1 MKVNPKIK
9 WRWEKDKVLLNTL
22 AIMNRTAGE
31 VLELLEETDDILE
44 IAHHLSEKYPVPL
57 EKLKADVETIVT
69 QFQKFGI
76 LVSEERDVFVPI
88 HSTCSEDIAS
98 VFGNVLSAPV
108 GVACMVTYNCNQRCL
123 HCYTKS
129 PVKIPHELQSDEW
142 KRLLDELSQ
151 LKVFYVIFAGGEP
164 LMHPD
169 IVELVRYADERKIPP
184 AIATNAYLL
193 NEDLINDFIDAG
205 IRGFLISL
213 DGASA
218 TVHDTFR
225 RSKGSFDKTITA
237 LKILLQKRMD
247 TVVLTTITKA
257 NQHEITD
264 IMELADTL
272 GLRRLSLVKLRKSGR
287 AVSNYELQLSPFEY
301 ITLLKTV
308 HQKEKELEKTS
319 ILYPD
324 LPAAFFEKSIGLD
337 AYEELKGLGKIEL
350 CGAGIVGCVVSPSGD
365 VRPCDASGDISVGNI
380 KESSLQSIWS
390 TAPLFMELRKL
401 KKEEIS
407 PCNRCHLRDTCLMGC
422 RALPSQVGK
431 GADVYTADPLCAEC
445 FTTFKEGSP

>member
-1 MKVNPKIK
+1 MRVNPKIK
-9 WRWEKDKVLLNTL
+9 WRWEGDKVLLNTL

-44 IAHHLSEKYPVPL
+44 IAHQLSEKYAVPL
-57 EKLKADVETIVT
+57 EKLKVDVETLVT

-76 LVSEERDVFVPI
+76 VVSEERDVFVPI
-88 HSTCSEDIAS
+88 HSTCSENIAS
-98 VFGNVLSAPV
+98 VFDNVLSAPV

-129 PVKIPHELQSDEW
+129 PVKIPHALHLHEW

-151 LKVFYVIFAGGEP
+151 LNVFYVIFAGGEP

-169 IVELVRYADERKIPP
+169 IVELVQYADKKNIPP

-193 NEDLINDFIDAG
+193 KEDLIDDFAAAG

-213 DGASA
+213 DGATA
-218 TVHDTFR
+218 KTHDTFR
-225 RSKGSFDKTITA
+225 QSKGSFDKTIAA
-237 LKILLQKRMD
+237 LKILLQKKID

-257 NQHEITD
+257 NHHEITD

-287 AVSNYELQLSPFEY
+287 AVSHYDLQLSPFEY
-301 ITLLKTV
+301 IALLKTV

-319 ILYPD
+319 VLYPD

-350 CGAGIVGCVVSPSGD
+350 CGAGIVGCVISPSGD
-365 VRPCDASGDISVGNI
+365 VRPCDASGHMSVGTI
-380 KESSLQSIWS
+380 KESSLQSIWR
-390 TAPLFMELRKL
+390 TAPLFKELREM

-407 PCNRCHLRDTCLMGC
+407 PCNICHLRDTCLMGC
-422 RALPSQVGK
+422 RALPSQVGE
-431 GADVYTADPLCAEC
+431 GADVYAADPLCAEC
-445 FTTFKEGSP
+445 FTTFMEGL